1 MDLMTKTAGRRRAAS
16 SFLTIFTLVT
26 IVSLL
31 SLACSAFQEK
41 EWMVLIREASE
52 ETVLYKSPIQAGDV
66 IGFHWIHSVEHIE
79 WSETFQL
86 NEEGNLYLI
95 ESRFAGF
102 GAGIPHE
109 HQDGFF
115 VEEGM
120 MVFEPKN
127 HQIDYYDWI
136 HSHTA
141 LPEITY
147 NGEIILKGEDLPH
160 HQSLRM
166 IIEER

>member
-1 MDLMTKTAGRRRAAS
+1 MKNEGRRRGAS
-16 SFLTIFTLVT
+16 SFLSIFMLVI

-31 SLACSAFQEK
+31 VLACSDFRER
-41 EWMVLIREASE
+41 EWMILIKENSE
-52 ETVLYKSPIQAGDV
+52 EAVLYEGPIQAGDV

-86 NEEGNLYLI
+86 NEEGKLYLI

-109 HQDGFF
+109 HQDGFY

-120 MVFEPKN
+120 VVFEPKN
-127 HQIDYYDWI
+127 HQVDYYDWI

-147 NGEIILKGEDLPH
+147 NGEIMLTGEDLPH